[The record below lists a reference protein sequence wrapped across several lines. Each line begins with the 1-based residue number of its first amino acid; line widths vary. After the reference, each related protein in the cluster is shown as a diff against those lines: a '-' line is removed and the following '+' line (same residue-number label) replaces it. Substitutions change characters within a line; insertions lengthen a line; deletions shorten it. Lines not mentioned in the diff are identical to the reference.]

1 MKNTKIYFVFGLLA
15 LLMISTACGPNYD
28 DCYSDAGFDEAFLA
42 ELSPEERAQVLA
54 DYYGDEEYDEEGSEE
69 SFSAQY
75 ISNAQNG
82 NRQMM
87 NQQNAQ
93 NTKSGNSGQ
102 PTKTVQIYDRGY
114 GMVMVTTKIPQSWN
128 VDQNLATNRQ
138 LGNIASYK
146 LDYYGPDGSLV
157 RFMMPTNYSS
167 YFGQSFQSVWNQL
180 MRQYLYSAVQRV
192 QFQQM
197 QRNPKILSTRFAQD
211 YAKYNNGHMDGYEQR
226 FTGRINGRQVE
237 GVVYALYLKGQME
250 QLIPVAVISPRG
262 RLQEAL
268 SVYHMIDQNARENP
282 RYVQV
287 VHGDM
292 SNRAVA
298 HSQDMQRRH
307 QRTKQLRDDI
317 YAIHQQQRED
327 FNRSIREEGLGYN
340 GSRHT
345 INDRVTDAIRGEM
358 TYENP
363 YSGEQERVDQM
374 YKYWYV
380 NPLGQRYG
388 TNDMNFN
395 PQTLPG
401 GDWSRMNPVNNY

>member
-1 MKNTKIYFVFGLLA
+1 MNNAKIFFTFSLLA
-15 LLMISTACGPNYD
+15 LFTFSTACGPNYD
-28 DCYSDAGFDEAFLA
+28 DYYSDAGFDEAFLA
-42 ELSPEERAQVLA
+42 DLSPEERAQVLA

-82 NRQMM
+82 NPQMM

-93 NTKSGNSGQ
+93 TTNSGNSGQ

-180 MRQYLYSAVQRV
+180 
-192 QFQQM
+192 
-197 QRNPKILSTRFAQD
+197 I
-211 YAKYNNGHMDGYEQR
+211 
-226 FTGRINGRQVE
+226 
-237 GVVYALYLKGQME
+237 
-250 QLIPVAVISPRG
+250 
-262 RLQEAL
+262 
-268 SVYHMIDQNARENP
+268 
-282 RYVQV
+282 
-287 VHGDM
+287 
-292 SNRAVA
+292 
-298 HSQDMQRRH
+298 
-307 QRTKQLRDDI
+307 
-317 YAIHQQQRED
+317 
-327 FNRSIREEGLGYN
+327 
-340 GSRHT
+340 
-345 INDRVTDAIRGEM
+345 
-358 TYENP
+358 
-363 YSGEQERVDQM
+363 
-374 YKYWYV
+374 YWYV

-401 GDWSRMNPVNNY
+401 GNWSRMNPVNNY